1 LYRDGPVE
9 STLRDLLPAE
19 LREPRV
25 AALCCT
31 GFLLEEELAELRTLL
46 CKSVVDPDLEGP
58 RVLLDVGCGRGRLGA
73 CLAAALGA
81 RLVGFDKCRAAIA
94 SARAA
99 ESGSGAC
106 FLLGDFA
113 AIPLPSVFAH
123 AALSLDAVYLA
134 AAPEAALAE
143 VARVLLP
150 GATFCFTAYL
160 SQRPPPGVIG
170 LRRGWEEF
178 FAGTGLEVREK
189 RDWTG
194 RWRAAQHRK
203 HSERWLRRHEL
214 LSSLGP
220 AVEPHLSTS
229 AAMLGHSGRPP
240 LIDSIERVLFVT
252 ARPGKRK

>member
-1 LYRDGPVE
+1 MSAGFAGDVPINLERQARSASLVSRSIQSICDGLYRDGPVE

-113 AIPLPSVFAH
+113 AIVRPFA
-123 AALSLDAVYLA
+123 SL
-134 AAPEAALAE
+134 
-143 VARVLLP
+143 R
-150 GATFCFTAYL
+150 
-160 SQRPPPGVIG
+160 
-170 LRRGWEEF
+170 
-178 FAGTGLEVREK
+178 
-189 RDWTG
+189 
-194 RWRAAQHRK
+194 
-203 HSERWLRRHEL
+203 
-214 LSSLGP
+214 
-220 AVEPHLSTS
+220 TS
-229 AAMLGHSGRPP
+229 HSGP
-240 LIDSIERVLFVT
+240 LQESLVCAGDGKSSSPERVWRCAKSATGPDAGERRSIASTANDGCGVT
-252 ARPGKRK
+252 SC